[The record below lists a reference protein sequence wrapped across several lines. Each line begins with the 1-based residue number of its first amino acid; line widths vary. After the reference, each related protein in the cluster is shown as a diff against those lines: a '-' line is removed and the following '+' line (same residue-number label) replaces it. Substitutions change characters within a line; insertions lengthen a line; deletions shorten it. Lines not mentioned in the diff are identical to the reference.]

1 MAEREANRVARETNT
16 RIDMDMN
23 VVEPEKPKVNW
34 YPPGADASGEQRT
47 FTDAV
52 DEAFEVPDRLADK
65 SGELVESVNDWH
77 YAMIN
82 DHPRN
87 EFYKKALEHSITP
100 ETTVLEIGTGSGL
113 LSIIAAS
120 VGARRVVAVE
130 ANKHLAQLARNIIAA
145 NGFSDRITVI
155 NKMSTEMTL
164 EDMPDGEPADMIIS
178 EILGTLMLGESA
190 LEYIADARERLLK
203 PGGVV
208 IPNRGCQYAQLV
220 SAADLEAITRVSSWG
235 GIDLSL
241 FNTLQDTVSIV
252 FTKQYGF
259 RFSSMAHTYMGPRI
273 CVADIDFTS
282 DGPGVLDEPQNFL
295 VQATESGTV
304 HAVLLHWEVFA
315 PGITETIS
323 TDPEQTR
330 NNFPR
335 DMQWGQALQLL
346 EDYSAATDDESN
358 GEGPTPLVVEQ
369 GQDIQL
375 KVDYSEDSA
384 VLCFQVSK
392 MQSSTIGNTTS

>member
-1 MAEREANRVARETNT
+1 MGDFVRMSLQRSNHMAEREANRVARETNT

-47 FTDAV
+47 FT
-52 DEAFEVPDRLADK
+52 
-65 SGELVESVNDWH
+65 
-77 YAMIN
+77 
-82 DHPRN
+82 
-87 EFYKKALEHSITP
+87 
-100 ETTVLEIGTGSGL
+100 
-113 LSIIAAS
+113 
-120 VGARRVVAVE
+120 E

-203 PGGVV
+203 PGGAI

-220 SAADLEAITRVSSWG
+220 SAADLEAITTVSSWG

-259 RFSSMAHTYMGPRI
+259 RFSSMPHTYMSERI
-273 CVADIDFTS
+273 CVADIDFSS
-282 DGPGVLDEPQNFL
+282 DSPGVLGEPQHFL
-295 VQATESGTV
+295 VQAKDTGTV
-304 HAVLLHWEVFA
+304 HAVL
-315 PGITETIS
+315 
-323 TDPEQTR
+323 
-330 NNFPR
+330 
-335 DMQWGQALQLL
+335 
-346 EDYSAATDDESN
+346 
-358 GEGPTPLVVEQ
+358 
-369 GQDIQL
+369 
-375 KVDYSEDSA
+375 
-384 VLCFQVSK
+384 
-392 MQSSTIGNTTS
+392 

>member
-1 MAEREANRVARETNT
+1 MGTNANNAMDPRGREFKDVPACT
-16 RIDMDMN
+16 
-23 VVEPEKPKVNW
+23 PKVNW
-34 YPPGADASGEQRT
+34 YPPGADAGGEQRV
-47 FTDAV
+47 FLDSV
-52 DEAFEVPDRLADK
+52 DEAFSVPDRLADK

-87 EFYKKALEHSITP
+87 EFYKKALEHSVTP

-113 LSIIAAS
+113 LSIIAATM
-120 VGARRVVAVE
+120 GARRVVAVE

-145 NGFSDRITVI
+145 NGFSDKITVV

-164 EDMPDGEPADMIIS
+164 ADMPDGEPADMIIS

-203 PGGVV
+203 PGGAI

-220 SAADLEAITRVSSWG
+220 SAADLEAITTVSSWG

-259 RFSSMAHTYMGPRI
+259 RFSSMPHTYMSERI
-273 CVADIDFTS
+273 CVADIDFSS
-282 DGPGVLDEPQNFL
+282 DSPGVLGEPQHFL
-295 VQATESGTV
+295 VQAKDTGTV
-304 HAVLLHWEVFA
+304 HAVLCYWEVFA
-315 PGITETIS
+315 PGITDTIS
-323 TDPEQTR
+323 TDPEQTI

-335 DMQWGQALQLL
+335 DMQWGQALQLI
-346 EDYSAATDDESN
+346 EDYSDASNDDQAAS
-358 GEGPTPLVVEQ
+358 EGPVPLKVEA
-369 GQDIQL
+369 GQDISVQC
-375 KVDYSEDSA
+375 DYSEDSA
-384 VLCFQVSK
+384 VLCFRVSK
-392 MQSSTIGNTTS
+392 EGTS